1 MLLTL
6 PPPQSLDEPRIA
18 PGGPPSLPLLELRR
32 ALQTHFGE
40 PSQSSVRW
48 HARFG
53 AHEPVELDSERE
65 NAHRA
70 RAGCAPSIH
79 GTWKNTTPTKSQR
92 LRIMRL
98 IRKLPCVT
106 KCAGSCLHLALSQC
120 CADTACIDSS
130 RAKEEQMSRGGA
142 ARAAAT
148 AATCTAG
155 ARRASSLAQSTR
167 GRSSPAGHRPCL
179 AR

>member
-1 MLLTL
+1 MLSTGGWRGRGVPSPLDEPRFAPERGVPSGLDEPKSAPEREGWLLTL

-65 NAHRA
+65 SMYTVLRA

-79 GTWKNTTPTKSQR
+79 GTWKNTTPTKSMR

-98 IRKLPCVT
+98 IRKLP
-106 KCAGSCLHLALSQC
+106 
-120 CADTACIDSS
+120 
-130 RAKEEQMSRGGA
+130 
-142 ARAAAT
+142 
-148 AATCTAG
+148 
-155 ARRASSLAQSTR
+155 
-167 GRSSPAGHRPCL
+167 
-179 AR
+179 

>member
-1 MLLTL
+1 M
-6 PPPQSLDEPRIA
+6 
-18 PGGPPSLPLLELRR
+18 
-32 ALQTHFGE
+32 
-40 PSQSSVRW
+40 RW

-167 GRSSPAGHRPCL
+167 GRSSPTPSSVFGTLMVANLANLIKEYSTLPCAGGVPRLRGAAGGPGGGRCSTL
-179 AR
+179 PAA

>member
-65 NAHRA
+65 SMYTVHEPAALQIHTRNVEEHNANEVA
-70 RAGCAPSIH
+70 APPH
-79 GTWKNTTPTKSQR
+79 NEAHQE
-92 LRIMRL
+92 
-98 IRKLPCVT
+98 
-106 KCAGSCLHLALSQC
+106 AALSH
-120 CADTACIDSS
+120 
-130 RAKEEQMSRGGA
+130 EV
-142 ARAAAT
+142 
-148 AATCTAG
+148 
-155 ARRASSLAQSTR
+155 RRVV
-167 GRSSPAGHRPCL
+167 PAFGTVPMLCGHGL
-179 AR
+179 H